1 MRRLD
6 FGLQFE
12 VLWIT
17 GGKARQQGFETAGQ
31 VAPTAGEKRETCLCC
46 ASFLLFVYSRI
57 EAWGMVLIT
66 CRMGLF
72 ASGNLIS
79 HPSLVSQVSCLL
91 DDSRSLEVDS

>member
-12 VLWIT
+12 VSWIT

-31 VAPTAGEKRETCLCC
+31 VAPTAGEKRGTRL

-66 CRMGLF
+66 CRVGLF

-79 HPSLVSQVSCLL
+79 HPSLVCQVSCLL